1 MKHIRYKIGYINIM
15 DDTNDASIIKIGS
28 SDYLYT
34 INDIEYNIGVKNHLL
49 LNQDEYSIII
59 SNYFISGEDK
69 LCIFATIIWDDIK
82 YENED
87 YNPYNYDPDPIM
99 ILYRD
104 DLPKE
109 LEEKYLTMIDQISN
123 KYYKPTTDYKHFNP
137 QLPKV
142 KLSEFSD
149 VKYECIANEFK
160 SLIECFTFLDDE
172 NDENDE

>member
-1 MKHIRYKIGYINIM
+1 M
-15 DDTNDASIIKIGS
+15 DETNDVSIIEIGS

-34 INDIEYNIGVKNHLL
+34 KNNVEYDIGVKNYSL
-49 LNQDEYSIII
+49 LNQDDNPIII

-87 YNPYNYDPDPIM
+87 YNPYHYDPDPIM
-99 ILYRD
+99 MLYRD

-109 LEEKYLTMIDQISN
+109 LEEKYLSMIDQISN
-123 KYYKPTTDYKHFNP
+123 KYYKPTSEYKHFNP

-149 VKYECIANEFK
+149 VKYEFIANEFNN
-160 SLIECFTFLDDE
+160 LITQFTFLDDE
-172 NDENDE
+172 NDENDENDDNIYFS